1 MAAPKQLN
9 LFDATMLVMGGII
22 GIGIFFTPQGVA
34 QSVPSLGP
42 FLAMWGLGAVVALA
56 GAMTFAELSA
66 TFPRTGGWFIFLR
79 EAFGS
84 FPAFLFAWVVLF
96 VISTGAS
103 AIIADFAAHQA
114 AELFG
119 GGTTFQAWF
128 GAGLI
133 VLITL
138 LALAGLKSAAVFQNL
153 CMVLKLVA
161 IGAIVFAGLAW
172 SGSPDLVSDPP
183 RSAGIPWNGMLA
195 ASLPVLFSFGGW
207 QLLTYIAPS
216 VKNPQRTLPH
226 AILIGVAGVAVVYL
240 AINYAYAHVL
250 GMEGLANTENFA
262 AVLAGR
268 LFGEHGHT
276 LIVSAM
282 MISAIGICTAILL
295 ATPGLYVGMANERL
309 FFRVFGQT
317 NARTGAPVA
326 ALLLQCAVA
335 LAYFLY
341 GNAGD
346 VVDWVVF
353 TEWIF
358 HCLCGL
364 ALLSLRK
371 NRPDLPR
378 PFVSWA
384 YPLFP
389 IVYAVLAAV
398 VTFGTIFAQW
408 EKARYGLLV
417 LGAGVLIY
425 VPWRRFFAAR
435 A

>member
-9 LFDATMLVMGGII
+9 LFDATMLVMGGVI

-34 QSVPSLGP
+34 QNVPSLGL
-42 FLAMWGLGAVVALA
+42 FLLMWGLGAVVALA

-103 AIIADFAAHQA
+103 AIIAGYAAQYA
-114 AELFG
+114 SEVFG
-119 GGTTFQAWF
+119 GSATFEKWF

-133 VLITL
+133 VSVTL
-138 LALAGLKSAAVFQNL
+138 LALAGLKSAAIFQNL

-161 IGAIVFAGLAW
+161 IAAIVFAGIAW
-172 SGSPDLVSDPP
+172 SGTPAPVSTPVIA
-183 RSAGIPWNGMLA
+183 SGIPWGGMLD

-207 QLLTYIAPS
+207 QLITYIAPS
-216 VKNPQRTLPH
+216 VKDPQRNLPK
-226 AILIGVAGVAVVYL
+226 AILIGVAGVTVVYL
-240 AINYAYAHVL
+240 ATNYAYASVL
-250 GMEGLANTENFA
+250 GMDGLANTDNFA
-262 AVLAGR
+262 AVLATNV
-268 LFGEHGHT
+268 FGENGKT
-276 LIVSAM
+276 LLVSAM
-282 MISAIGICTAILL
+282 MVSAIGICTAILL

-309 FFRVFGQT
+309 FFRVFGKT
-317 NARTGAPVA
+317 HARTGAPGA

-335 LAYFLY
+335 LGYFFY
-341 GNAGD
+341 GEAGK
-346 VVDWVVF
+346 VLDWVVF

-371 NRPDLPR
+371 NRPELPR

-398 VTFGTIFAQW
+398 VMFGTIFSQW

-417 LGAGVLIY
+417 LGAGALIY
-425 VPWRRFFAAR
+425 VPWRKFFAAR